1 MGSMNTV
8 EEMAKDHAE
17 KASRPPK
24 PPGRGGSVLPPGGRP
39 VGTKNKT
46 TRQIKDMVTQALERA
61 GGVHYLVKCA
71 HDPKTASAFLSLVGK
86 IVPLQVNANVDGA
99 IKLELSWLG
108 GRSIGT
114 TAAQIEDKTSE
125 IVELQASP
133 DGVLRIKDPVQQDA
147 PSAGVAAEPPQGAGG

>member
-1 MGSMNTV
+1 MSTV
-8 EEMAKDHAE
+8 EEMA
-17 KASRPPK
+17 SRAQKETQPK
-24 PPGRGGSVLPPGGRP
+24 ERPRSPITGAPVPNGRP
-39 VGTKNKT
+39 KGIPNKQTK
-46 TRQIKDMVTQALERA
+46 QIKDMVTQALERA

-71 HDPKTASAFLSLVGK
+71 HDPKTAAAFLSLVGK

-133 DGVLRIKDPVQQDA
+133 DGVLRIKDPAQQDA